1 LEIEGYLMKLL
12 FAKDYT
18 REELLRVLQP
28 RAAADLAVA
37 EQAVRAIC
45 ADVRARGD
53 DAVVEYTRRFDSP
66 AITDASRL
74 RVTPEEIAGAAEQVS
89 PAYREAVDAAIR
101 RIERYHQKQLR
112 PSWFDTSD
120 GVLLGQLI
128 RPIERVG
135 LYIPGGKAP
144 LASTLLMTAI
154 PARVAGVPF
163 IELCTPPGPD
173 GRVDPHILYAA
184 SACGIET
191 AFKVGGAQAIAAM
204 AYGTAT
210 VPRVDKIAGPG
221 NIYVLLAKRE
231 VFGDVGIESLPGPSE
246 IAVLADSTARPAYVA
261 ADLLSQAEHGGDNL
275 SVLVTPSE
283 DLARAVIAEVE
294 RQTERSP
301 RAEIIRQSLAFGGAC
316 VVVSSLDEGIEIVN
330 AFAPE
335 HLEIVT
341 AEPMALL
348 GRIKAAGAILLGEAS
363 SEPVGD
369 YIAGPSHVLPTGG
382 TARFSSPLSVDDFLV
397 KSSVIAYTP
406 ERLRADA
413 EHILALAEVEGL
425 DAHANAVRVRLANE

>member
-1 LEIEGYLMKLL
+1 MKLL

-154 PARVAGVPF
+154 PAR
-163 IELCTPPGPD
+163 
-173 GRVDPHILYAA
+173 
-184 SACGIET
+184 
-191 AFKVGGAQAIAAM
+191 
-204 AYGTAT
+204 
-210 VPRVDKIAGPG
+210 
-221 NIYVLLAKRE
+221 
-231 VFGDVGIESLPGPSE
+231 
-246 IAVLADSTARPAYVA
+246 
-261 ADLLSQAEHGGDNL
+261 
-275 SVLVTPSE
+275 
-283 DLARAVIAEVE
+283 
-294 RQTERSP
+294 
-301 RAEIIRQSLAFGGAC
+301 
-316 VVVSSLDEGIEIVN
+316 
-330 AFAPE
+330 
-335 HLEIVT
+335 
-341 AEPMALL
+341 
-348 GRIKAAGAILLGEAS
+348 
-363 SEPVGD
+363 
-369 YIAGPSHVLPTGG
+369 
-382 TARFSSPLSVDDFLV
+382 
-397 KSSVIAYTP
+397 
-406 ERLRADA
+406 
-413 EHILALAEVEGL
+413 
-425 DAHANAVRVRLANE
+425 